1 MQLTMP
7 SFGLRY
13 TRLRFRAAAP
23 CRGVVSDTSSELL
36 LSLATVGDADGGTY
50 REGRLTCRP
59 DLVCVAVGATSDSSE
74 LESPARM
81 TSSPSLS
88 LPRRRF
94 LRLGPLVVLFRWRGP
109 TAALLRLADG
119 GESLAAGAIGWG
131 CEGSGGSESCGGAG
145 APTEGGPG
153 GLGAILTRLV
163 GLSWLPWGSVDG
175 YVCVVDGDAVE
186 GAVAG
191 AC

>member
-1 MQLTMP
+1 M
-7 SFGLRY
+7 
-13 TRLRFRAAAP
+13 
-23 CRGVVSDTSSELL
+23 VSDASSELL
-36 LSLATVGDADGGTY
+36 LSFATVGDADGGTY
-50 REGRLTCRP
+50 NEGRLTCRP

-81 TSSPSLS
+81 ISSPSLS

-94 LRLGPLVVLFRWRGP
+94 LRLVPLVVLLRWREP

-119 GESLAAGAIGWG
+119 GESLAAGATGWG
-131 CEGSGGSESCGGAG
+131 CGGSGGGSESCGGAG
-145 APTEGGPG
+145 ASNEGGPA

-163 GLSWLPWGSVDG
+163 GLSWPPWGSVDV
-175 YVCVVDGDAVE
+175 YVCVDGDVVE
-186 GAVAG
+186 GVVTG